1 MNTIKDALND
11 VNAIAD
17 IISSYKSYEFD
28 IPVLAMVI
36 EEIAKSRNMPLLDLY
51 EVLVASATEVIEE
64 YGDVV

>member
-11 VNAIAD
+11 VSIIAD
-17 IISSYKSYEFD
+17 MISSYKSYEFD
-28 IPVLAMVI
+28 ILVLAMVI

-51 EVLVASATEVIEE
+51 EVLVASAVEVIEE

>member
-11 VNAIAD
+11 VNVITD
-17 IISSYKSYEFD
+17 VISSYKSYEFD

-36 EEIAKSRNMPLLDLY
+36 EEIAKSRDMPLLDLY